1 VTFDVRGGTSDARS
15 ALISLGWVDAADD
28 GEGSGTAGCA
38 TGGWMGVG
46 ASRVT
51 WGQAVGTA
59 GDADWLSRG
68 CVSGTDGGFGDV
80 EAALAVVAE

>member
-1 VTFDVRGGTSDARS
+1 
-15 ALISLGWVDAADD
+15 
-28 GEGSGTAGCA
+28 
-38 TGGWMGVG
+38 
-46 ASRVT
+46 VT

-80 EAALAVVAE
+80 EATLAVVAE